1 MECNVGRWE
10 RVLRVILGFIFIGS
24 GFFFSLGSG
33 SYLTFWY
40 LYIIGA
46 IPLIT
51 GITGRCPLYKLL
63 GLNTCE

>member
-1 MECNVGRWE
+1 MECNVERLE
-10 RVLRVILGFIFIGS
+10 RVLRVILGLLLIGS
-24 GFFFSLGSG
+24 GFFLSLGSMY
-33 SYLTFWY
+33 YLQFWY